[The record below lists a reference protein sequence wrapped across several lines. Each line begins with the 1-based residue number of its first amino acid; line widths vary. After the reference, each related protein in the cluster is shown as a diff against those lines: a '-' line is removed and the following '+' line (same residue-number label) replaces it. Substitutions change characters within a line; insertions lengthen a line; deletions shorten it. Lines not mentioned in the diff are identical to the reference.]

1 MGVRVCEVG
10 ESECRVVTTWIEV
23 AVCQYYLARKG
34 ADFRQVSRRE
44 RICRTLEKEDR
55 QMMVMNMT
63 GAASGGEADWHRID
77 WAGVDRTVRRLQVR
91 IAKAVREGRWGK
103 VKALQWL
110 LTHSQSGK
118 ALAVKRVTENRGK
131 STPGV
136 DGAIWDTPG
145 RRARGMLSLTR
156 RGYRPQPLRRV
167 YIPKANGKLRPL
179 GIPTMKD
186 RAMQA
191 LHLLALDPVAESTA
205 DPNSYGF
212 RPKRA
217 SRDAVEQCYKAL
229 RLRNAADWVLDADI
243 AGCFDNIS
251 HDWLIAN
258 IPTDKVVL
266 RKWLE
271 SGFMQD
277 GELFVTEAGT
287 PQGGI
292 ISPTLANMTLDGME
306 RMLQDRFG
314 PRRPNR
320 RRTKVH
326 LIRYAD
332 DFVITGRSKDLLEE
346 AKVMV
351 EDFLSRRGLSLS
363 DEKTRIAHI
372 EEGFDFLGWN
382 VRKYDGK
389 LLIRP
394 ARKNVQAFLCK
405 VRAIIRSAVG
415 AKQEDVIAR
424 LNPVIRGWANYHRN
438 QVAKMTFRKVDHLIW
453 QQLWRWAC
461 RRHSNKSRS
470 WVKARYFVLEGT
482 RDWVFRA
489 EVTDDKGN
497 RTTVRLVKA
506 TDVPIRR
513 HCKIRAEA
521 NPFDP
526 AWDGYFADRLRLPT
540 DRQDRSAQANN
551 STRRSELAAL
561 VEQGFAEA

>member
-1 MGVRVCEVG
+1 
-10 ESECRVVTTWIEV
+10 
-23 AVCQYYLARKG
+23 
-34 ADFRQVSRRE
+34 
-44 RICRTLEKEDR
+44 
-55 QMMVMNMT
+55 MMVMNMT